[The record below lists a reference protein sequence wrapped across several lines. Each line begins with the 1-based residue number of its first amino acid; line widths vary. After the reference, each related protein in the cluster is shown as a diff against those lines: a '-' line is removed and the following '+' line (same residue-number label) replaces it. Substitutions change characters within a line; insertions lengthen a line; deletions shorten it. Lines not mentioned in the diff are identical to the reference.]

1 MKSDRRCS
9 KGCGFLPSI
18 LITGLLLYGGLWA
31 IQHLEQ
37 REPQQIGYSLP
48 GLRP

>member
-1 MKSDRRCS
+1 MKSERRCS
-9 KGCGFLPSI
+9 RACGFLPSL

-37 REPQQIGYSLP
+37 SEPLQYGYSLP
-48 GLRP
+48 DLRP